1 MTVYQVAV
9 SSLYPKNRCTRA
21 VYHFRSS
28 LAPPHSP
35 YTQPALVKSTRH
47 LKPSSAPFSST
58 PSVSTPNMRLEAG
71 KLSEWKDG
79 MMKEIALDPN
89 AEKTPK
95 ILVSQVMGKIYATSS
110 KCTHYGASLINGVLA
125 PDGCLSCPWHGA
137 KFSVCK
143 DGDIEDA
150 PGLNALQSFKVV
162 IEDGGVFVE
171 ADPELVKATQF
182 GRTPAKCIKT
192 SGQKAND
199 QPGVVVIGGGSGGHY
214 FVEEIRRLNYNG
226 SVTLISQEPNLPI
239 DRTKLSKAL
248 ITDSKKIAFRDDA
261 FYRDTE
267 IDMHIGKT
275 VSKIDLKNQ
284 SVSLSDGPTI
294 KYSKLVVATGGTPR
308 TLPLDGANLEG
319 ISVLRAIPD
328 AQKIQSLISDA
339 SPDNKKTIALIGSSF
354 ISMEL
359 AIFAAKKENVQV
371 HVIGMDKAPL
381 AKILGDKI
389 GNAIKKSHE
398 KNGVVFHLE
407 ANLEKF
413 LPSDS
418 NPSRVGGVALKGGEV
433 VKCDGV
439 ILAVGVKP
447 NTDLLKEAGITLEQD
462 GSVVVDEYL
471 RIKDSKAQ
479 NTVYAIGDIAK
490 YPDLLTDGALVR
502 IEHWNVAGNHAR
514 AAAKNIAHEQKSEPL
529 MAFTKPA
536 IFWSAQGEQLRYVGT
551 GKSSQWQDVIIDGNV
566 DELNFVAYYYKDDEV
581 VAIAT
586 MKRDPIMVQA
596 AELFA
601 RKKFPSVSEI
611 RKGMNLMSL
620 KL

>member
-1 MTVYQVAV
+1 M
-9 SSLYPKNRCTRA
+9 YPKNWKNIA
-21 VYHFRSS
+21 SYHFR
-28 LAPPHSP
+28 PP
-35 YTQPALVKSTRH
+35 TVRLKVVQPPPTRQVLLKSTFYF
-47 LKPSSAPFSST
+47 KTSSSPFSTSIPT
-58 PSVSTPNMRLEAG
+58 LAPNMRLEAG
-71 KLSEWKDG
+71 NVSEWQDG
-79 MMKEIALDPN
+79 MMKEIPLDPK
-89 AEKTPK
+89 ADKSPK
-95 ILVSQVMGKIYATSS
+95 ILVSKVMGKIHATSS
-110 KCTHYGASLINGVLA
+110 QCTHYGASLINGVLA
-125 PDGCLSCPWHGA
+125 SDGCLTCPWHGA

-150 PGLNALQSFKVV
+150 PGLNALQSFTVL
-162 IEDGGVFVE
+162 IEDERVFVE
-171 ADPELVKATQF
+171 VDPELVKATQF
-182 GRTPAKCIKT
+182 GRTPAKCKS
-192 SGQKAND
+192 SGQKAKD

-226 SVTLISQEPNLPI
+226 NVTLISQEPNLPI

-248 ITDSKKIAFRDDA
+248 ITDPKKIAFRDEA

-267 IDMHIGKT
+267 IDLQIGKA
-275 VSKIDLKNQ
+275 VNKIDVEGQ
-284 SVSLSDGPTI
+284 SVSLSDGSTI
-294 KYSKLVVATGGTPR
+294 KYSKLVVATGGIPR
-308 TLPLDGANLEG
+308 TLPLDGADLEG
-319 ISVLRAIPD
+319 ISIMRAIPD
-328 AQKIQSLISDA
+328 AQKIQSILSGA
-339 SPDNKKTIALIGSSF
+339 SPDKKKTIALIGSSF

-371 HVIGMDKAPL
+371 HVIGMDKIPL
-381 AKILGDKI
+381 SKILGDKI

-413 LPSDS
+413 LPSES
-418 NPSRVGGVALKGGEV
+418 NPSHVGGVALKGGEV

-439 ILAVGVKP
+439 VLGVGVMP
-447 NTDLLKEAGITLEQD
+447 NTDLLKAAGIALEKD

-471 RIKDSKAQ
+471 RIKDSKAR
-479 NTVYAIGDIAK
+479 NTIYAIGDIAK

-514 AAAKNIAHEQKSEPL
+514 AAAKNIAQEQKSEPL
-529 MAFTKPA
+529 VAFTKPA

-551 GKSSQWQDVIIDGNV
+551 GKASQWQDVIIEGNA

-586 MKRDPIMVQA
+586 MKKDPMMVQA